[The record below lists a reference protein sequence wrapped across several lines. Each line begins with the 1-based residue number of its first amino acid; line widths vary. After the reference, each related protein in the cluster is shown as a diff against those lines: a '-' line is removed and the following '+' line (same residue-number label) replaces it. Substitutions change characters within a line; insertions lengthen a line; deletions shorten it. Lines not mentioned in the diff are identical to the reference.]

1 MDLKISKV
9 RNDTFIK
16 TLHAVDSKDFKQYLK
31 KEEENEIQAQ
41 DITDD
46 KDQKEHQYAV
56 RQQSEMPELQNLMED
71 SVISMAKL
79 SEIETPAKELSLNEE
94 E

>member
-1 MDLKISKV
+1 
-9 RNDTFIK
+9 
-16 TLHAVDSKDFKQYLK
+16 
-31 KEEENEIQAQ
+31 
-41 DITDD
+41 
-46 KDQKEHQYAV
+46 
-56 RQQSEMPELQNLMED
+56 MPELQNLMED